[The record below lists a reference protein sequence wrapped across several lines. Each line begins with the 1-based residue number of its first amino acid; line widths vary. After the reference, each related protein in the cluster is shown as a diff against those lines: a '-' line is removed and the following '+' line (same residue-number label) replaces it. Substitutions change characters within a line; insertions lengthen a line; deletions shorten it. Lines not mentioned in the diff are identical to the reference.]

1 MPQYI
6 VLYRFTDQGREHMK
20 ETVHRASEFRELNET
35 AGFEVIGMWWT
46 QGQYDLIVAVDAPSE
61 ESMMTGMVSIAE
73 AGNVVSETLR
83 AFTPEELQRM
93 IGP

>member
-1 MPQYI
+1 
-6 VLYRFTDQGREHMK
+6 
-20 ETVHRASEFRELNET
+20 VHRAAEFRELNET
-35 AGFEVIGMWWT
+35 AGFDVLGMWWT

-61 ESMMTGMVSIAE
+61 ESMVTGMVNIGE

-83 AFTPEELQRM
+83 AFTPEEMQRM

>member
-1 MPQYI
+1 MPQYL
-6 VLYRFTDQGREHMK
+6 VLYRFTDKGREHMK
-20 ETVHRASEFRELNET
+20 ETVHRAAEFRELNET
-35 AGFEVIGMWWT
+35 AGFDVLGMWWT

-61 ESMMTGMVSIAE
+61 ESMVTGMVNIGE

-83 AFTPEELQRM
+83 AFTPKEMQRM

>member
-1 MPQYI
+1 MPQYL
-6 VLYRFTDQGREHMK
+6 VLYRFTDQGRAHMK
-20 ETVHRASEFRELNET
+20 DTVHRASEFRELNET
-35 AGFEVIGMWWT
+35 AGFEVLGMWWT
-46 QGQYDLIVAVDAPSE
+46 QGQYDLVVAVDAPSE
-61 ESMMTGMVSIAE
+61 ESMVSGLFNIAE